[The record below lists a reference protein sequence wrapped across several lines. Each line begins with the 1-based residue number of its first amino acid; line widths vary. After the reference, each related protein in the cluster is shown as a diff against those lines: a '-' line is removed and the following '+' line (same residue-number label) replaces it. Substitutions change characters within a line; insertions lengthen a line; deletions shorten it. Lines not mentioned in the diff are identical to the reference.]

1 MALKNNQTLAELQ
14 ATWIRNGRLEWI
26 GLRPAH
32 RRDIIGTEQA
42 TLIAG
47 KGILSDHYAEHTDTG
62 QRQVTL
68 IQAEHLPVI
77 AELCGCDAIRPAQ
90 LRRNLLV
97 SGINLLTL
105 KDMVFRLGEAV
116 LEGTGECHPCS
127 RMEENMG
134 RGGYNAVRGHGG
146 ITARVIQGGK
156 ITVGDLLIPEE

>member
-14 ATWIRNGRLEWI
+14 ATWVQNGRLVWI
-26 GLRPAH
+26 GLRPAY
-32 RRDIIGTEQA
+32 RQDIIETEQA
-42 TLIAG
+42 MLIAG
-47 KGILSDHYAEHTDTG
+47 KGIQCDHYAEHTDTG
-62 QRQVTL
+62 KRQITL

-77 AELCGCDAIRPAQ
+77 AKLCGCNAINPRQ

-105 KDMVFRLGEAV
+105 KDKVFRLGEAV

-127 RMEENMG
+127 RMEENLG

-146 ITARVIQGGK
+146 ITARIIQGGK